1 MYRVVKK
8 KLKTFILAL
17 KEDSIGYMEEE
28 SFDRYRSLGQI
39 SVEMK
44 INNCFNYFIIHI
56 LQMTEVSFYVIT
68 RRTVRMLDNWWH
80 NGATGVLALI
90 KNGQYNYLLLTIII
104 KYRYTFCR
112 LVLYVSLIEFDS
124 DAFTDEDGTIY

>member
-1 MYRVVKK
+1 
-8 KLKTFILAL
+8 
-17 KEDSIGYMEEE
+17 MEEE

-90 KNGQYNYLLLTIII
+90 KTGNIII
-104 KYRYTFCR
+104 YF
-112 LVLYVSLIEFDS
+112 LQLS
-124 DAFTDEDGTIY
+124 

>member
-1 MYRVVKK
+1 MDVQGGEK
-8 KLKTFILAL
+8 KLQTFILTL

-44 INNCFNYFIIHI
+44 INNCSNYFIIHI

-68 RRTVRMLDNWWH
+68 RRTVRMLDN
-80 NGATGVLALI
+80 
-90 KNGQYNYLLLTIII
+90 
-104 KYRYTFCR
+104 
-112 LVLYVSLIEFDS
+112 
-124 DAFTDEDGTIY
+124 